1 MTGPEV
7 SAPVAAAQEQ
17 RAVLQAIAET
27 AAGLLGARG
36 ASIAVVD
43 AVARDA
49 VARDAVFAAV
59 AGEGREELVGGRF
72 PAGEGIAGAVLGA
85 GEPVVVD
92 DLDADTRW
100 ARDVATASGYL
111 PGAIAAVPLLHENR
125 AIGVLSV
132 LDRSGTRPAADDL
145 ALLDTLA
152 HLALVALGLQ
162 APRR

>member
-1 MTGPEV
+1 VTGPEV

-36 ASIAVVD
+36 ASIAVV
-43 AVARDA
+43 DA

>member
-36 ASIAVVD
+36 ASIAVV
-43 AVARDA
+43 DA